1 MEVAGTTWR
10 CQLHRAD
17 RGEGNAER
25 MRACLRTLMLTR
37 TRVSVQWPKHMPSH
51 TRHSGSQLGRS
62 GLCTQPSPLSQ
73 SLLAMT
79 PLRAAPCTRR
89 QLARCM
95 GSLTRLQAIACRLWV
110 AVVGLHNAV
119 VQLCVAVRLVPV
131 VTITHGRQAA
141 SLAWPPAL
149 SARVHLGRA
158 YLSHAQ
164 IRECTHVGGGLA
176 LRYTAHAPSRAVR
189 STDRELRQ
197 RHDAIAS
204 RTGAHSCA
212 RTASP

>member
-1 MEVAGTTWR
+1 MFTYTHAHTHARIG
-10 CQLHRAD
+10 AM
-17 RGEGNAER
+17 A
-25 MRACLRTLMLTR
+25 
-37 TRVSVQWPKHMPSH
+37 KHMP
-51 TRHSGSQLGRS
+51 THSGSQLGRS

-79 PLRAAPCTRR
+79 PLRAAPCTHR

-119 VQLCVAVRLVPV
+119 VVAVRLVPV

-141 SLAWPPAL
+141 LLAWPPAL

-158 YLSHAQ
+158 FLSHAQ
-164 IRECTHVGGGLA
+164 IRECAHEGGGLA

-189 STDRELRQ
+189 SMDRELRQ

-204 RTGAHSCA
+204 RTGAHCCA